1 MDVKGLIS
9 NNVVMV
15 KPKVLTIIYGGIVMI
30 QIKSESE
37 KRLIIPCRVNSD
49 IGYFLVD
56 SGASVG
62 LIDDTQVKKYGL
74 LVGKRFNGT
83 LVGAGGEMCNI
94 KHCNTFVEVG
104 GKSIPQFLIA
114 DIEGVVKSIERET
127 GIKILGIISL
137 PQMKMVGMNVD
148 SNDNLIIIE

>member
-1 MDVKGLIS
+1 
-9 NNVVMV
+9 
-15 KPKVLTIIYGGIVMI
+15 MI
-30 QIKSESE
+30 ELKSKST
-37 KRLIIPCRVNSD
+37 KRLIIEGQVN
-49 IGYFLVD
+49 GKAANFLID
-56 SGASVG
+56 TGASVG

-74 LVGKRFNGT
+74 SIGKRFNGT

>member
-1 MDVKGLIS
+1 
-9 NNVVMV
+9 
-15 KPKVLTIIYGGIVMI
+15 MI
-30 QIKSESE
+30 QINSKST
-37 KRLIIPCRVNSD
+37 KRLIIEGIVNGKSAN
-49 IGYFLVD
+49 FLID
-56 SGASVG
+56 TGASVG
-62 LIDDTQVKKYGL
+62 LIDNTQVKKYGL

-94 KHCNTFVEVG
+94 RHCNTFVEVG